1 MSFLDNISKTIGQS
15 IDRAKFEADK
25 FQKTNQIRGELS
37 DLRKKMDTQRLE
49 LSDKA
54 TELYRAGQIQ
64 SVTLGEMIQNIDALR
79 AQITLKEEEL
89 KASQTVAPP
98 TPPTNPA
105 QSSQS
110 VPVSVEPPT
119 QPFPQSTPPT
129 QSTPPSQQAATPASD
144 TKACPHCQF
153 QMPRTSLFCPSCG
166 ARVSE

>member
-1 MSFLDNISKTIGQS
+1 MSFLDNIGKTIGQG

-25 FQKTNQIRGELS
+25 FQKTNQVRGELS
-37 DLRKKMDTQRLE
+37 ELRKKMDAQRLE

-64 SVTLGEMIQNIDALR
+64 SMTLGEMIQSIDALR

-89 KASQTVAPP
+89 KASQAVAPP

-119 QPFPQSTPPT
+119 QPFPQSTPP
-129 QSTPPSQQAATPASD
+129 QQAAAPASD

-153 QMPRTSLFCPSCG
+153 QMPKTSLFCPSCG
-166 ARVSE
+166 ARVNQ

>member
-37 DLRKKMDTQRLE
+37 ELRKKIDAQRLD

-64 SVTLGEMIQNIDALR
+64 SVTLGEMIQSIDALR

-89 KASQTVAPP
+89 KSSQAVAPP
-98 TPPTNPA
+98 TAPTGTD
-105 QSSQS
+105 QSAQS

-119 QPFPQSTPPT
+119 QPFPQATPPA
-129 QSTPPSQQAATPASD
+129 QVTPQPAEDPASA

-153 QMPRTSLFCPSCG
+153 QMPKTSLFCPSCG
-166 ARVSE
+166 ARVNQ